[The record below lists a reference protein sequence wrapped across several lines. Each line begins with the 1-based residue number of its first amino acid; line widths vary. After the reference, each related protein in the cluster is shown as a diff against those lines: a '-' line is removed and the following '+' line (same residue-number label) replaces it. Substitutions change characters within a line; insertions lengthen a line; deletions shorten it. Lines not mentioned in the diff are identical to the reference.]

1 MTDALDAWMANED
14 EEETQPLRHLTMTEE
29 LMWTQLDIRA
39 RELALTEA
47 VKVHSDISKI
57 VRDDGSRAT
66 PNVLFL
72 ARAFYD
78 FLTGEHDADPTE
90 QSQ

>member
-1 MTDALDAWMANED
+1 MTDLVDEMCEDDGPANRPFD
-14 EEETQPLRHLTMTEE
+14 LGEE
-29 LMWTQLDIRA
+29 LMWTRLDIRA
-39 RELALTEA
+39 RELALKMA
-47 VKVHSDISKI
+47 VKANVYSEPPSVTGSI
-57 VRDDGSRAT
+57 VFT
-66 PNVLFL
+66 

>member
-1 MTDALDAWMANED
+1 MTDALDAWIVGED

-29 LMWTQLDIRA
+29 LMWTRLDIRA
-39 RELALTEA
+39 RELALESALRAHGPTPGDRMTT
-47 VKVHSDISKI
+47 SNI
-57 VRDDGSRAT
+57 VFT
-66 PNVLFL
+66 

>member
-1 MTDALDAWMANED
+1 MTDIVDEMCEDDGPANRPFD
-14 EEETQPLRHLTMTEE
+14 LGEE
-29 LMWTQLDIRA
+29 LMWTRLDIRA
-39 RELALTEA
+39 RELALKSAINTF
-47 VKVHSDISKI
+47 
-57 VRDDGSRAT
+57 VRAPGERHNI
-66 PNVLFL
+66 PQQVLFA

>member
-1 MTDALDAWMANED
+1 MTASLED
-14 EEETQPLRHLTMTEE
+14 WIDEPDDEIARRPSATDEMLYLS
-29 LMWTQLDIRA
+29 LDIRA
-39 RELALTEA
+39 RELALKSALRAHGPTPGDRMTT
-47 VKVHSDISKI
+47 SNI
-57 VRDDGSRAT
+57 VFT
-66 PNVLFL
+66 

>member
-1 MTDALDAWMANED
+1 MTDLVDEMREDDGPANRPFD
-14 EEETQPLRHLTMTEE
+14 LGEE
-29 LMWTQLDIRA
+29 LMWTHLDIRA
-39 RELALTEA
+39 RELALKSALRAHGPTPGDRMTT
-47 VKVHSDISKI
+47 SNI
-57 VRDDGSRAT
+57 VFT
-66 PNVLFL
+66 

>member
-1 MTDALDAWMANED
+1 VTDLVDEMCEDDGPANRPFD
-14 EEETQPLRHLTMTEE
+14 LGEE

-39 RELALTEA
+39 RELALKSALRAHGPTPGDRMTT
-47 VKVHSDISKI
+47 SNI
-57 VRDDGSRAT
+57 VFT
-66 PNVLFL
+66 

>member
-1 MTDALDAWMANED
+1 MTDALDAWIVGED

-39 RELALTEA
+39 RELALKMAIKANVYSEPPSVTG
-47 VKVHSDISKI
+47 SI
-57 VRDDGSRAT
+57 VFT
-66 PNVLFL
+66 

>member
-1 MTDALDAWMANED
+1 MTDLVDEMCEDDGPANRPFD
-14 EEETQPLRHLTMTEE
+14 LGEE

-39 RELALTEA
+39 RELALKSALRAHGPTPGDRMTT
-47 VKVHSDISKI
+47 SNI
-57 VRDDGSRAT
+57 VFT
-66 PNVLFL
+66 

-78 FLTGEHDADPTE
+78 FLTGEHDAAPTE

>member
-29 LMWTQLDIRA
+29 LMWTRLDIRA
-39 RELALTEA
+39 RELALKSALRAHGTTPGDRMTA
-47 VKVHSDISKI
+47 ANI
-57 VRDDGSRAT
+57 VFT
-66 PNVLFL
+66 